1 MKLILADDEPLARR
15 RLQALLAEIDD
26 VEILASVGDA
36 EAALTACVEL
46 QPDLLLLDIQMPG
59 LDGID
64 AARRLRE
71 LPHPPQVVF
80 CTAYE
85 QHAID
90 AWDVR
95 ASDYLLKPVSRQR
108 LERAL
113 KRVRELAAE
122 RGRSAWLHARV
133 GGEDRRIALDDVL
146 YLAAEDK
153 YVTAHLAD
161 GEVLLEDS
169 LKSLHEAH
177 PDRLLRLHRNCLVP
191 RERLLGIRS
200 LADGHAEARI
210 DGCDERLPVS
220 RRNLPTLRKLLRE

>member
-177 PDRLLRLHRNCLVP
+177 PERLLRLHRNCLVP